1 MTQLEKTVPD
11 EQNAEQ
17 GLIAAENI
25 APKDSE
31 GAASSTAGDNA
42 LSKPKLKDRINQA
55 LADYREWAGLPIKIR
70 SALPRGLKELQNIHK
85 TLTEYRMILL
95 KFNYLATNVDS
106 SVWEHYKSIFTEFKR
121 LEKETNK
128 YLLPLGTLTNLRILN
143 QDWINLIEREADFI
157 IEVNKAPSSLR
168 FYDKMVRNKV
178 YREKERRHDEELTQK
193 FTKAYQSLENAM
205 EYVEKFN
212 SENDI
217 SVFGASVLR
226 IEEARKHWEER
237 LNYIHELEA
246 TKQDDPEIILA
257 EINKLKD
264 SMYAAPTLAKWVHE
278 IEQRMQRIKFDHDL
292 LVNTYGKAVIPNEA
306 IEENATIISEIIPR
320 LWANG
325 QREQMDHYLRTVESY
340 LTIYEPEV
348 QSELTFAERHQMKR
362 QVDSEAQDQSHQYKQ
377 LIDLTKILI
386 SAIES
391 REPTMANHSLVV
403 SRLCIATARQ
413 MNWAE
418 PEIRSLEIAALLHDV
433 GKIWIPESILAKESQ
448 LTEKE
453 FDELKRHP
461 LYGAQ
466 ILESIDS
473 FKEIAPWIYYHQER
487 WDGTGYPEGLA
498 GEEIPI
504 ASRIIAVAEAYNA
517 MTSGHTMRKAITAQ
531 LALEEVEKESGKA
544 FDPHVVEAFIKAV
557 TQT

>member
-1 MTQLEKTVPD
+1 MTLLDKPLQD
-11 EQNAEQ
+11 EQNVQPNATTGEEAIFQ
-17 GLIAAENI
+17 TSQSPATTTQTEEPPTPKRGL
-25 APKDSE
+25 SV
-31 GAASSTAGDNA
+31 
-42 LSKPKLKDRINQA
+42 RIKQA
-55 LADYREWAGLPIKIR
+55 VADYREWAALPLKIR
-70 SALPRGLKELQNIHK
+70 LTQPKAKKGLDNVHVA
-85 TLTEYRMILL
+85 LTEYRMVLL
-95 KFNYLATNVDS
+95 KFDYLASRVDS
-106 SVWEHYKSIFTEFKR
+106 NIWENYSYIFAEYKR
-121 LEKETNK
+121 LEKATNK
-128 YLLPLGTLTNLRILN
+128 YTLPLGSLQKLRKLQ
-143 QDWINLIEREADFI
+143 QDWDMLIDRETDYI
-157 IEVNKAPSSLR
+157 VEVNKAPSSLR

-178 YREKERRHDEELTQK
+178 FREQERRHDTELSQK
-193 FTKAYQSLENAM
+193 FSKAYQSLENAM

-212 SENDI
+212 LENDI
-217 SVFGASVLR
+217 SVYGASVLR
-226 IEEARKHWEER
+226 IEDARRFWEEK

-246 TKQDDPEIILA
+246 KHEDPDVILG

-264 SMYAAPTLAKWVHE
+264 SMYAAPTLAKWIHE

-292 LVNTYGKAVIPNEA
+292 LINTYGKAVIPNDA
-306 IEENATIISEIIPR
+306 IDENTTIITEIVPR

-325 QREQMDHYLRTVESY
+325 QREQIDQYLRTVESY

-348 QSELTFAERHQMKR
+348 QSELTFAERHQLKR
-362 QVDSEAQDQSHQYKQ
+362 HIELESQDQSHQYQQ

-418 PEIRSLEIAALLHDV
+418 PEIRSLEI
-433 GKIWIPESILAKESQ
+433 GKIWIPESILAKEGQ
-448 LTEKE
+448 LTDKDFE
-453 FDELKRHP
+453 ELKRHP

-487 WDGTGYPEGLA
+487 WDGKGYPEGLS

-517 MTSGHTMRKAITAQ
+517 MTSGHSTRKAMTAQ
-531 LALEEVEKESGKA
+531 AALNEVEKESGKA
-544 FDPHVVEAFIKAV
+544 FDPHVVEAFLKAT
-557 TQT
+557 TQG